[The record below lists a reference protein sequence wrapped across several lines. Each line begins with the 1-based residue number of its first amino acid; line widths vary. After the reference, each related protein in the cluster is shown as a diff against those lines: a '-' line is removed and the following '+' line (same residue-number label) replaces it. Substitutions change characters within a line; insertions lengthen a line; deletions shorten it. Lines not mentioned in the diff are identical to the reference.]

1 MNFTLLVFLVI
12 LGHMVCFS
20 GSANIIDGV
29 PTMTPDTDDPFDD
42 FVKSFPDK
50 DSNAVLNLDWSEQ
63 NGTEIEPSI
72 APAEDDPFSAFDNS
86 IVEGG
91 VRTAIQYPTVS
102 IFIAFT
108 RTFPEKDAVAI
119 FYVNGRQLASV
130 SEKVPYRYIKIRVTK
145 GDVIG
150 VLANGTKGQD
160 GVAMVIKI
168 GRKFYSTG
176 GKGFKASASFD
187 SNDWK
192 LRSYNACQ
200 WKPARSLT
208 SAAGPNVKNAPFIWA
223 PQAPEGTDVFIRFV
237 IGGED
242 CSAAPSFSI
251 RPTPRDAPRP
261 SNVLI
266 PSGMPR
272 PSNIPRPSTFP
283 RSSKTPRPN
292 SSTLP
297 NSSMHPNG
305 SMRPSRSLRPRIS
318 NHPALSVEST
328 EVPREP
334 CNCVQVS
341 DATEGRCFEFLQ
353 QSLKGRVNS
362 VGRCKKRKCYP
373 KYECV
378 ENGEA
383 FTTRCMY
390 KFATTETVSIRRI
403 SNNVHLCRTRLL
415 RSKMFLVPYE

>member
-1 MNFTLLVFLVI
+1 MNFKLFVFLVV
-12 LGHMVCFS
+12 LGPMVCFS
-20 GSANIIDGV
+20 GSVDIIDGV
-29 PTMTPDTDDPFDD
+29 PTMTPDADDPFDD

-63 NGTEIEPSI
+63 NGTEIGPSI
-72 APAEDDPFSAFDNS
+72 APVEDDPFSAFDNS

-91 VRTAIQYPTVS
+91 VRTSIQYPKVS

-108 RTFPEKDAVAI
+108 RTFPEKNAAAI

-130 SEKVPYRYIKIRVTK
+130 SQKVAYRYIKISVTK
-145 GDVIG
+145 GDVIA
-150 VLANGTKGQD
+150 VSATGTKGPD

-176 GKGFKASASFD
+176 GKGFKASASFH
-187 SNDWK
+187 SNHWK

-200 WKPARSLT
+200 WKPARSLRLT
-208 SAAGPNVKNAPFIWA
+208 AGQNVKNAPFIWA
-223 PQAPEGTDVFIRFV
+223 QQAPEETDVYIRFV

-242 CSAAPSFSI
+242 CSAAPSLST
-251 RPTPRDAPRP
+251 RSTPRGTPRP

-266 PSGMPR
+266 SSDMPR

-292 SSTLP
+292 SS
-297 NSSMHPNG
+297 MRPNG

-318 NHPALSVEST
+318 NHPVLSVEST

-353 QSLKGRVNS
+353 QSLKGKVNS
-362 VGRCKKRKCYP
+362 VGRCMKRKCFP

-378 ENGEA
+378 ENDEA
-383 FTTRCMY
+383 FTARCMY
-390 KFATTETVSIRRI
+390 KFATTETVSVKQI
-403 SNNVHLCRTRLL
+403 SNNVHLCKTRRLRTR
-415 RSKMFLVPYE
+415 MFLVPYE